1 MIEIANRLGE
11 RAFAWTH
18 RSGLRVRVLSK
29 PFCSRTHATLAVRFG
44 SIDDRLEDERGG
56 LELPQGLAH
65 YLEHQMFESEDGDI
79 AGRFA
84 ALGASSNAATSFTH
98 TSYVFDSSTHVD
110 ECIRLLLEL
119 VRKPWFTDA
128 TVAKERAVIARE
140 IRMYEDD
147 PGSRQFQNLLRALYR
162 EHPVRSPIAG
172 TEASIAGVDV
182 DLLMRTHR
190 AFYGP
195 DRLALALV
203 GDIDPRRVA
212 SCLDEALR
220 DEPDAPQ
227 IAAYSFP
234 VPDDAPVAAEE
245 VSVELDVARTKWVL
259 GIKDVGAPTQG
270 IELLRREVAT
280 WMLLDALYSPSSVA
294 HERWLEAGL
303 VDDSFG
309 FDYTADPSFGFV
321 AFASELGNEESAS
334 GAPAI
339 ERAVFEVGR
348 RAVET
353 GIDEADL
360 ERVRRKHVGRF
371 VASFDHVES
380 LSSAFAEP
388 AFLDLSP
395 FQWQTA
401 LEEVTRSD
409 VNARA
414 REIFLEPKFA
424 RSFVVPVRGQR

>member
-1 MIEIANRLGE
+1 MIEMANRLGE

-44 SIDDRLEDERGG
+44 SIDDRLEDEHGE
-56 LELPQGLAH
+56 LELPHGLAH

-84 ALGASSNAATSFTH
+84 AFGASSNAATSFTH
-98 TSYVFDSSTHVD
+98 TSYVFDSSTHVE

-147 PGSRQFQNLLRALYR
+147 PGSRQFQNLLRALYKK
-162 EHPVRSPIAG
+162 HPVRSPIAG
-172 TEASIAGVDV
+172 TEASIASIDV
-182 DLLMRTHR
+182 ELLMRTHR

-203 GDIDPRRVA
+203 GDVDPMRVA
-212 SCLDEALR
+212 ACLDEALR
-220 DEPDAPQ
+220 DEPDAKEV
-227 IAAYSFP
+227 AAFSFP
-234 VPDDAPVAAEE
+234 EPDDDAVAAEE
-245 VSVELDVARTKWVL
+245 VRVELDVARTKWVL
-259 GIKDVGAPTQG
+259 GIKDSGAPTRG
-270 IELLRREVAT
+270 VELLRREVAT
-280 WMLLDALYSPSSVA
+280 WMLLDALFSPSSAA
-294 HERWLEAGL
+294 HERWLEVGL

-321 AFASELGNEESAS
+321 AFAAELEDDESAS
-334 GAPAI
+334 GPPAI

-348 RAVET
+348 RAIDT
-353 GIDEADL
+353 GIPEADL

-388 AFLDLSP
+388 AFLGLSP
-395 FQWQTA
+395 FQWQAA
-401 LEEVTRSD
+401 LEAVTLGE

-414 REIFLEPKFA
+414 RELFHQPKYA
-424 RSFVVPVRGQR
+424 RSFVVPSRGLR